1 MKSFFQFLNEAAQ
14 SQASMQAKKLNL
26 KSDGHGGWL
35 DTRGNFVATTEKGKL
50 VFVDKRGKKKQ
61 EEPGAAKPAAAK
73 PQATEPAKAQTAPE
87 EKPKAQVAPEAPEA
101 TGEMSDTLTV
111 AFGRFNPPTVGHE
124 KLLKAARK
132 ASVGGDLKIYPS
144 RTQDPKKNPLD
155 PDMKISYMKK
165 MFPEFEENI
174 INDDEMKS
182 IFNVLIAASE
192 AGYANVNIVVGSDRQ
207 AEFENLAQ
215 KYNGELYDFDLIRV
229 ISAGVRD
236 ADAEGV
242 EGMSASKMR
251 KAVIED
257 DFESFRRGTPK
268 TLDDGDTQALFD
280 AVRQGMGAK
289 KKKKVAELWQI
300 APKYDAETLRENYI
314 RGKIFRIGDIV
325 ENLNTGLVGEII
337 RRGTNYLICVTEDE
351 YMFKSWIRDVME
363 AEAEVPSTNL
373 KKLVKKAVNR
383 RDHNIDGF
391 VDKEDPKVGPYGAFI
406 PQKRNLPKNF
416 KEAYQEKRV
425 ERKMRV
431 AGKPNTLVGTGG
443 FFKYAVDMTP
453 GFEKGDK
460 KNLQYGAKPYSGY
473 KQSNIKEFINKY
485 KVKK

>member
-1 MKSFFQFLNEAAQ
+1 MKSFFQFLSEAQ

-50 VFVDKRGKKKQ
+50 VFIDKKDKKKE
-61 EEPGAAKPAAAK
+61 EEPGKKPAAAK
-73 PQATEPAKAQTAPE
+73 PQVTEPAKAKAEPE
-87 EKPKAQVAPEAPEA
+87 EKPKAKAAPEAPEA
-101 TGEMSDTLTV
+101 EGEMSDILTV

-124 KLLKAARK
+124 KLLKAAQK
-132 ASVGGDLKIYPS
+132 ASIGGDLKIYPS

-165 MFPEFEENI
+165 MFPDFEENI
-174 INDDEMKS
+174 INDDEMKT

-192 AGYANVNIVVGSDRQ
+192 AGYESVNIVVGSDRQ

-251 KAVIED
+251 KAVMDD
-257 DFESFRRGTPK
+257 DFDSFRRGTPK
-268 TLDDGDTQALFD
+268 SLDDGDTQALFD
-280 AVRQGMGAK
+280 AVRQGMSVK
-289 KKKKVAELWQI
+289 KKKKEITELWQI
-300 APKYDAETLRENYI
+300 APKCDPQGLREQYVSN
-314 RGKIFRIGDIV
+314 RIFKIGDIV
-325 ENLNTGLVGEII
+325 ENLNTGLIGEII
-337 RRGTNYLICVTEDE
+337 RRGTNHLICVTKEN

-363 AEAEVPSTNL
+363 YT
-373 KKLVKKAVNR
+373 
-383 RDHNIDGF
+383 
-391 VDKEDPKVGPYGAFI
+391 
-406 PQKRNLPKNF
+406 
-416 KEAYQEKRV
+416 
-425 ERKMRV
+425 ERKMERRMRV
-431 AGKPNTLVGTGG
+431 PGKPNTLEGTGG
-443 FFKYAVDMTP
+443 YFKNVAALTP

-460 KNLQYGAKPYSGY
+460 TNLQPGAKPYKGI
-473 KQSNIKEFINKY
+473 NIKEFINKY